1 MPHIRSYAKLVMG
14 LLTHHKKGTG
24 LTPATAA
31 LVATA
36 LGSFRMKASG
46 VRWAIQLLP
55 PRSRRIKPFL
65 RVLRRSL
72 AYPEGPTV
80 VATRFGN
87 GCFEIRNYRET
98 IQRKIYFFGYWERRE
113 TLLVRRL
120 LRPGDVFIDVGANL
134 GWFTVLAARCVG
146 PTGKVVSFEP
156 CGRHYE
162 HLQSNLRLNQL
173 TNVIPEKLA
182 LSDTAGTAVLSGMHE
197 RNEGLGTIIG
207 GSDRRG
213 ETVSTVR
220 FDDYWAATG
229 YDTTIRMIKMDI
241 EGAEIKALLG
251 MADTLRRKLC
261 EYLIIEVS
269 KKDLRRAG

>member
-1 MPHIRSYAKLVMG
+1 
-14 LLTHHKKGTG
+14 
-24 LTPATAA
+24 
-31 LVATA
+31 
-36 LGSFRMKASG
+36 
-46 VRWAIQLLP
+46 
-55 PRSRRIKPFL
+55 
-65 RVLRRSL
+65 
-72 AYPEGPTV
+72 

-229 YDTTIRMIKMDI
+229 YDTTIRIIKMDI

-269 KKDLRRAG
+269 KKDLRRAGATPEDVLGLLASHGYGLYRIGTRAHHPLDVGFAPETGFINVLAVRSEEELRLPFT